1 MTKRPLGAAAAR
13 QPGVEDRLRQIL
25 APLFIEQVGDRG
37 EIEDVISD
45 GDAGAPQDPGAELA
59 RLREAARA
67 EGYAEGLASA
77 REEGEQ
83 AAARLRQL
91 AESYSATLDNFDFR
105 LADMV
110 LELALDVA
118 RQIVA
123 GELAARPERILDV
136 VNLALK
142 QMAETSREARLLLH
156 PDDAALVRP
165 HLDQVLDKNR
175 LRVVEDTRI
184 VRGGCLIETAQ
195 GDLDATLPARWRQV
209 VQVLGSNKA
218 WIE

>member
-1 MTKRPLGAAAAR
+1 MSTDDATPKHPTAFEQWEVVELAASASADT
-13 QPGVEDRLRQIL
+13 PGEV
-25 APLFIEQVGDRG
+25 
-37 EIEDVISD
+37 
-45 GDAGAPQDPGAELA
+45 DPGSELA
-59 RLREAARA
+59 ALREAARA
-67 EGYAEGLASA
+67 EGYAEGLAA
-77 REEGEQ
+77 GRVEGEQ
-83 AAARLRQL
+83 ACGRMKQL
-91 AESYSATLDNFDFR
+91 AESFSSTLDNLDFR

-118 RQIVA
+118 RQVVA

-136 VNLALK
+136 VNMALK
-142 QMAETSREARLLLH
+142 QMAETSREARLLLN

-175 LRVVEDTRI
+175 LRIVEDVRI
-184 VRGGCLIETAQ
+184 VRGGCLIETSQ

-209 VQVLGSNKA
+209 VQVLGSNLN

>member
-1 MTKRPLGAAAAR
+1 MSMQDDTTAFEHWEVVELAASASG
-13 QPGVEDRLRQIL
+13 Q
-25 APLFIEQVGDRG
+25 
-37 EIEDVISD
+37 
-45 GDAGAPQDPGAELA
+45 GAPSPVDIEAELA
-59 RLREAARA
+59 ALREAARA
-67 EGYAEGLASA
+67 EGYAEGLTAG
-77 REEGEQ
+77 RVEGEQ
-83 AAARLRQL
+83 ACGRMKQL
-91 AESYSATLDNFDFR
+91 ADSFSATLDNLDFR

-118 RQIVA
+118 RQVVA

-142 QMAETSREARLLLH
+142 QMAETSREARLLLN

-175 LRVVEDTRI
+175 LRIVEDARI
-184 VRGGCLIETAQ
+184 VRGGCLIETTQ

-209 VQVLGSNKA
+209 VQVLGSNRN
-218 WIE
+218 WID

>member
-1 MTKRPLGAAAAR
+1 MSTDDDTTAFEHWEVVELAASAGEPL
-13 QPGVEDRLRQIL
+13 PPVED
-25 APLFIEQVGDRG
+25 AE
-37 EIEDVISD
+37 
-45 GDAGAPQDPGAELA
+45 AELA

-67 EGYAEGLASA
+67 EGYAEGLAA
-77 REEGEQ
+77 GRVEGEQ
-83 AAARLRQL
+83 ACGRMKQL
-91 AESYSATLDNFDFR
+91 AESFGSTLDNLDFR

-118 RQIVA
+118 RQVVA

-142 QMAETSREARLLLH
+142 QMAETSREARLLLN
-156 PDDAALVRP
+156 PEDAALVRP

-175 LRVVEDTRI
+175 LRIVEDVRI
-184 VRGGCLIETAQ
+184 VRGGCLIETGQ

-209 VQVLGSNKA
+209 VQVLGSNLN

>member
-1 MTKRPLGAAAAR
+1 MSMQDDTTAFEHWEVVELAASTN
-13 QPGVEDRLRQIL
+13 
-25 APLFIEQVGDRG
+25 EQVPTALNT
-37 EIEDVISD
+37 E
-45 GDAGAPQDPGAELA
+45 AELA

-67 EGYAEGLASA
+67 EGYAEGLAA
-77 REEGEQ
+77 GQVEGEQ
-83 AAARLRQL
+83 ACGRIKQL
-91 AESYSATLDNFDFR
+91 AESFSATLDNLDFR

-118 RQIVA
+118 RQVVA

-142 QMAETSREARLLLH
+142 QMAETSREARLLLN
-156 PDDAALVRP
+156 PDDAVLVRP

-175 LRVVEDTRI
+175 LRIVEDVRI
-184 VRGGCLIETAQ
+184 VRGGCLIETSQ

-209 VQVLGSNKA
+209 VQVLGSNQN

>member
-1 MTKRPLGAAAAR
+1 MSTTDDTMLTNPTAFEQWEVVELAASSGE
-13 QPGVEDRLRQIL
+13 GV
-25 APLFIEQVGDRG
+25 PQV
-37 EIEDVISD
+37 
-45 GDAGAPQDPGAELA
+45 DPEAELA
-59 RLREAARA
+59 ALREAARA
-67 EGYAEGLASA
+67 EGYAEGMAA
-77 REEGEQ
+77 GRVEGEQ
-83 AAARLRQL
+83 ACGRMKQL
-91 AESYSATLDNFDFR
+91 AESFSSTLDNLDFR

-118 RQIVA
+118 RQVVA

-142 QMAETSREARLLLH
+142 QMAETSREARLLLN

-165 HLDQVLDKNR
+165 HLEQVLDKNR
-175 LRVVEDTRI
+175 LRIVEDVRI

-209 VQVLGSNKA
+209 VQVLGSNKG

>member
-1 MTKRPLGAAAAR
+1 MSTDDTTPNTPTAFEQWEVVELAASATQAA
-13 QPGVEDRLRQIL
+13 PAEAD
-25 APLFIEQVGDRG
+25 
-37 EIEDVISD
+37 
-45 GDAGAPQDPGAELA
+45 PQAELA
-59 RLREAARA
+59 ALREAARV
-67 EGYAEGLASA
+67 EGYAEGLAA
-77 REEGEQ
+77 GRVEGEQ
-83 AAARLRQL
+83 ACGRMKQL
-91 AESYSATLDNFDFR
+91 AESFSSTLDNLDFR

-118 RQIVA
+118 RQVVA

-136 VNLALK
+136 VNMALK
-142 QMAETSREARLLLH
+142 QMAETSREARLLLN

-175 LRVVEDTRI
+175 LRIVEDVRI
-184 VRGGCLIETAQ
+184 VRGGCLIETPQ

-209 VQVLGSNKA
+209 VQVLGSNLN

>member
-1 MTKRPLGAAAAR
+1 MSTHDDTTAFEQWEVVELAASASGEAA
-13 QPGVEDRLRQIL
+13 PAED
-25 APLFIEQVGDRG
+25 AE
-37 EIEDVISD
+37 
-45 GDAGAPQDPGAELA
+45 AELA

-67 EGYAEGLASA
+67 EGYAEGMAA
-77 REEGEQ
+77 GRVEGEQ
-83 AAARLRQL
+83 ACGRIKQL
-91 AESYSATLDNFDFR
+91 VDSFGNTLDNLDFR

-118 RQIVA
+118 RQVVA
-123 GELAARPERILDV
+123 GELAVHPERILDV

-142 QMAETSREARLLLH
+142 EMAETSREARLLLN

-175 LRVVEDTRI
+175 LRIVEDVRI

-209 VQVLGSNKA
+209 VQVLGSNQN